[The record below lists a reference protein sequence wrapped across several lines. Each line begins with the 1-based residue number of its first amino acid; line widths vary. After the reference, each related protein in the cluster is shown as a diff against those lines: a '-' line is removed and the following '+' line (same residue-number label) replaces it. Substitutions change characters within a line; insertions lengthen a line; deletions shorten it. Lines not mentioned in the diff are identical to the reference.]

1 MSTFVWILLAALYL
15 TALAVLGVTAI
26 RKGHIMLFCVGIF
39 FPILWLVGA
48 VIAPTPRMAA
58 AEARGGTPLKVKRT
72 RYLLILGLLASLAL
86 SAAACGDDD
95 ASTSS
100 ESSGE
105 AVAPPPSTAF
115 DGLTTALEGQG
126 LVVGKLPK
134 VSLDGAQAGVKISG
148 DKSGSAR
155 SFGSKAKASAYADQV
170 SADGDKTTIVGTVV
184 LEAPTQADADF
195 FADAYE
201 G

>member
-1 MSTFVWILLAALYL
+1 M
-15 TALAVLGVTAI
+15 
-26 RKGHIMLFCVGIF
+26 
-39 FPILWLVGA
+39 
-48 VIAPTPRMAA
+48 
-58 AEARGGTPLKVKRT
+58 VKRT
-72 RYLLILGLLASLAL
+72 RYLLILGLLTALAL

-95 ASTSS
+95 EADSTSS
-100 ESSGE
+100 GAGGE

-115 DGLTTALEGQG
+115 DDLTTALEGQG
-126 LVVGKLPK
+126 LVVAKLPK
-134 VSLDGAQAGVKISG
+134 ASLDGSEAGVEISG

-155 SFGSKAKASAYADQV
+155 SFSSEAKASQYADQV

-184 LEAPTQADADF
+184 FEAPTQADADF